1 MVKNPHC
8 GKMKS
13 RREENRRRIYN
24 MKDVD
29 RIEYRGVEKK
39 RGSNEWS
46 VRSSK
51 KKDLISD
58 ENQQYRCTVNLS
70 DQRSRSI
77 YPL

>member
-1 MVKNPHC
+1 
-8 GKMKS
+8 
-13 RREENRRRIYN
+13 

-29 RIEYRGVEKK
+29 RMEYRGVEKK

-51 KKDLISD
+51 KRDLTSD
-58 ENQQYRCTVNLS
+58 ENQQYRCRVNLS
-70 DQRSRSI
+70 DQRSHSI